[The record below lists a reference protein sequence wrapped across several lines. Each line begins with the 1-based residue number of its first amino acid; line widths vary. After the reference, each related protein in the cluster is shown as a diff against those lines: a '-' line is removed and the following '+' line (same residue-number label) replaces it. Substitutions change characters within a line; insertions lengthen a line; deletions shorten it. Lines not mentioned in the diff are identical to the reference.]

1 MLSAGEPGMTKTP
14 RKSVAIS
21 VSGKAEAKKALKARR
36 KAERR
41 TTMTRV
47 SSPTV
52 PGAVENITRVV
63 DPLEVMFK
71 ASQLTKRQ
79 WRAIESYRNAREVV
93 YGQCGGSMDFDRV
106 RGAGSPGSPPAPA
119 YFDACE
125 TLRVAKHKLYALD
138 YRILTMVLGG
148 SHPDDR
154 GANFEEC
161 AQRLETLTLDRRK
174 VAERFKIAIS
184 VLGDALWGEEKG
196 DKEDSDKGRITGYLA
211 PGARPTES
219 TAESVPQARA
229 VHADGRKIYR
239 TGS

>member
-1 MLSAGEPGMTKTP
+1 MTKTP
-14 RKSVAIS
+14 RKSVGIS
-21 VSGKAEAKKALKARR
+21 VSEKAEAKRALKARR
-36 KAERR
+36 KAEKR
-41 TTMTRV
+41 TVTARV

-52 PGAVENITRVV
+52 PGAVETITRVV

-79 WRAIESYRNAREVV
+79 WRAIETYRNAREFV

-125 TLRVAKHKLYALD
+125 TLRTAKHKLYPLD
-138 YRILTMVLGG
+138 YAILTMVLGG
-148 SHPDDR
+148 SNPDDR
-154 GANFEEC
+154 GANFTQC
-161 AQRLETLTLDRRK
+161 AERLERVGMDHRK
-174 VAERFKIAIS
+174 VADRFKIAVG
-184 VLGDALWGEEKG
+184 VLADELWGEEKTG
-196 DKEDSDKGRITGYLA
+196 DKPRISSYLA

-219 TAESVPQARA
+219 TAETVPQARA

-239 TGS
+239 TG